1 MAAQT
6 CLSVLTPVITKY
18 FETCFADG
26 WVDDIDGWMARWR
39 ERGTGCTTSCLD
51 PLLPSSVHIERHSEG
66 HGCLW
71 KCLCELLPGR
81 KNIWGASLYGVWRQQ
96 AEPNSIYYPP
106 VSLSTHSVLW
116 FWTFKDKDSVLFGL
130 SLITPLFSQKLEE
143 CVFISLLPS
152 SESPFMSVRGEFK
165 FPRAAAVVHFVLR
178 CRIATKLIRNQ
189 EQSSHLKR

>member
-6 CLSVLTPVITKY
+6 CLSVLTPVTTKY
-18 FETCFADG
+18 FEMCFGDG
-26 WVDDIDGWMARWR
+26 WVDDNDGWMARWR

-81 KNIWGASLYGVWRQQ
+81 KNIWGASLCGIWRQQ

-106 VSLSTHSVLW
+106 CFTLYTLCALVLDFQRQRFFIVW
-116 FWTFKDKDSVLFGL
+116 VESHH
-130 SLITPLFSQKLEE
+130 TPLFSETGGMCLHQPATFKQ
-143 CVFISLLPS
+143 ISLYVCKRWIQVSPS
-152 SESPFMSVRGEFK
+152 CCCGALCVVVQNCHK
-165 FPRAAAVVHFVLR
+165 TDKKPRA
-178 CRIATKLIRNQ
+178 K
-189 EQSSHLKR
+189 